1 MLTSYN
7 TLADFVPNLDIC
19 ERVSGAPP
27 GKQRLR
33 QRACSQSL
41 YWRLQAE
48 AILDVQKVIRTRDRR
63 ELHFT
68 MVEGDFQVHFLQGI
82 DAAFCPSSEAFRRLL
97 TRVGKN
103 GKECLSI
110 WQGLNFVLER
120 DCIDL
125 IKQLSGR

>member
-1 MLTSYN
+1 MLLCSSNKAPHLCALAQVWSVLTGYN

-48 AILDVQKVIRTRDRR
+48 AILDVQKVVRTQDRR

-68 MVEGDFQVHFLQGI
+68 MVEGDFQVEHPRPSRHRIYHFSLITLMSLAGTESNVSGQG
-82 DAAFCPSSEAFRRLL
+82 
-97 TRVGKN
+97 
-103 GKECLSI
+103 
-110 WQGLNFVLER
+110 
-120 DCIDL
+120 
-125 IKQLSGR
+125 

>member
-1 MLTSYN
+1 METIPQVWSVLTSYN

-19 ERVSGAPP
+19 ERVSGAPS

-48 AILDVQKVIRTRDRR
+48 AILDVQKVVRTRDRR

-68 MVEGDFQVHFLQGI
+68 MVEGDFQVRSGLSRTSSSGFKWLMKGFLRRKKT
-82 DAAFCPSSEAFRRLL
+82 FC
-97 TRVGKN
+97 
-103 GKECLSI
+103 
-110 WQGLNFVLER
+110 ER
-120 DCIDL
+120 DA
-125 IKQLSGR
+125 

>member
-1 MLTSYN
+1 MNERRISQPTLACFSKVWSVLTSYN

-19 ERVSGAPP
+19 ERVSGAAP

-48 AILDVQKVIRTRDRR
+48 AILDVQKVVRTRDRR

-68 MVEGDFQVHFLQGI
+68 MVEGDFQVHSAQDI
-82 DAAFCPSSEAFRRLL
+82 EAAGRFKATRRLL
-97 TRVGKN
+97 A
-103 GKECLSI
+103 
-110 WQGLNFVLER
+110 
-120 DCIDL
+120 
-125 IKQLSGR
+125 